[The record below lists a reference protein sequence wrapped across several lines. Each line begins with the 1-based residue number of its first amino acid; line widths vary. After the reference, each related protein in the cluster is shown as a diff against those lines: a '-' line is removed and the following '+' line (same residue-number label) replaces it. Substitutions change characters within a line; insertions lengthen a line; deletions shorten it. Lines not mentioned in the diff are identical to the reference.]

1 MKLLPLEQ
9 FSHHLQ
15 PGVALPWGVRDSN
28 GKLLLA
34 RGHVMAD
41 AAMVSTLLERG
52 MFVDADEI
60 NRANGGEQHQAV
72 KDESLSSRWAGLQ
85 SRLGVLLRSPTEAHF
100 LDRVRE
106 SIDHIGGLADRNT
119 DLLIFLIL
127 RHDHTR
133 YANYGVVHSLHVAS
147 LCGLVTRRLNWP
159 DARRNSLIGAALTMN
174 LSILDL
180 QGRLA
185 AQTTP
190 LGVAQRR
197 DIDGHTAASAKL
209 LRAAGLQDKEWLET
223 VEQHHEQTGGTGYPN
238 KLPAPSESSQL
249 LRFVDCFTAKHS
261 ARAGRTQQPAQQA
274 ARDLY
279 TQSKA
284 NPLAALLIKEFGIY
298 PPGCFVKLASG
309 ETAIVIRRGAGANTP
324 IVATITNRNGDA
336 LTQPIPR
343 DTSVPAH
350 AIAATVPDK
359 AVLVRLNVDQLYSL
373 RPNT

>member
-9 FSHHLQ
+9 FSHQLQ
-15 PGVALPWGVRDSN
+15 PGVALPWGVRDAS

-34 RGHVMAD
+34 RGHVLAD
-41 AAMVSTLLERG
+41 AGVLQTLLERG

-60 NRANGGEQHQAV
+60 NRNNTDDPKPKEETFAA
-72 KDESLSSRWAGLQ
+72 RWEGLQ
-85 SRLGVLLRSPTEAHF
+85 TRLGTLLRSSTESHF
-100 LDRVRE
+100 MERVRE
-106 SIDHIGGLADRNT
+106 SVEHISSLADRNT

-133 YANYGVVHSLHVAS
+133 YAHYGVVHSLHVAS
-147 LCGLVTRRLNWP
+147 LCSLVTRRLNWP
-159 DARRNSLIGAALTMN
+159 DERRESLVGAALTMN

-185 AQTTP
+185 AQSAP
-190 LGVAQRR
+190 LTANQRR
-197 DIDGHTAASAKL
+197 DIDHHPEASARL
-209 LRAAGLQDKEWLET
+209 LRAAGLQDPEWLSA
-223 VEQHHEQTGGTGYPN
+223 VEQHHEQPGSLGYPR
-238 KLPAPSESSQL
+238 KLNEPTEASQL

-261 ARAGRTQQPAQQA
+261 ARAGRAQQPAQQA

-309 ETAIVIRRGAGANTP
+309 ETAIVTKRGANANTP
-324 IVATITNRNGDA
+324 IVAAITNRNGDA
-336 LTQPIPR
+336 LSQPVSR
-343 DTSVPAH
+343 DTSQPAN

-359 AVLVRLNVDQLYSL
+359 SVLVRVNVDKLYDIRS
-373 RPNT
+373 N